1 MPANKKNS
9 YLDYFL
15 LSLGFFNGFF
25 SPYGLIAYIIG
36 FKTLAKRYNRFDIF
50 LIIIFLFLLMVTIF
64 YCYQNLYYGLNAFRF
79 FFGFMLFYFAFNSN
93 YEINFNNLFKFLF
106 IIIFIEAI
114 LVNNFINAWE
124 LPNYPELV
132 NGKLS
137 SHYAYENFNY
147 QRPYSFAAMAN
158 VTSPLIVAIFALS
171 NYDRFIHY
179 LFLLTIVTIIMSGT
193 GFIALGLLLFL
204 RRKIF
209 FIILMFMFLFLFSL
223 VLGSG
228 FSELLSARVSPESI
242 VKLLFLKINQI
253 SLNSDL
259 VTGSI
264 IGLQNIFSQFS
275 YSNVIFG
282 GLEILSKSNLGYGG
296 DFGWLW
302 LYVSYGFFGIF
313 FYLILIL
320 KNINK
325 NNFIPIAIMI
335 LATFHYPVI
344 FFLSGQ
350 ILFAYMLNIK
360 NKRN

>member
-1 MPANKKNS
+1 
-9 YLDYFL
+9 
-15 LSLGFFNGFF
+15 
-25 SPYGLIAYIIG
+25 
-36 FKTLAKRYNRFDIF
+36 
-50 LIIIFLFLLMVTIF
+50 
-64 YCYQNLYYGLNAFRF
+64 
-79 FFGFMLFYFAFNSN
+79 
-93 YEINFNNLFKFLF
+93 
-106 IIIFIEAI
+106 
-114 LVNNFINAWE
+114 
-124 LPNYPELV
+124 
-132 NGKLS
+132 
-137 SHYAYENFNY
+137 
-147 QRPYSFAAMAN
+147 
-158 VTSPLIVAIFALS
+158 
-171 NYDRFIHY
+171 
-179 LFLLTIVTIIMSGT
+179 MSGT
-193 GFIALGLLLFL
+193 GFIALGLLLLL

-209 FIILMFMFLFLFSL
+209 FIILMFLFLFFFSV

-242 VKLLFLKINQI
+242 VNLLFLKINQI
-253 SLNSDL
+253 TLNSDL

-275 YSNVIFG
+275 FSNVIFG

-313 FYLILIL
+313 FYLLLIL

-360 NKRN
+360 NRQN